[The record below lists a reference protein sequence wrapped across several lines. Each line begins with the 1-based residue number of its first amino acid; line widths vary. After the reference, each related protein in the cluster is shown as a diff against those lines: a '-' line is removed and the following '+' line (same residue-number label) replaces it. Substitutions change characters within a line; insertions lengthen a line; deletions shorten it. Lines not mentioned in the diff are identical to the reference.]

1 MKMVVMLLFVAL
13 MAPVAA
19 QQPPAGPVRW
29 DALLSQPAPWY
40 GTAEATRVADNLL
53 LYQRGTGGWPKNA
66 DMTAV
71 LTPAA
76 RTRLAAEKA
85 LTDSTIDNGA
95 TTTEIQTLA
104 RVFAAT
110 DQVRY
115 RDGAL
120 SGLDY
125 LLRAQYPNGGWPQYF
140 PLRDD
145 YSRHI
150 TFNDDA
156 IARVLT
162 MLGDAG
168 DGRAPFAFV
177 DAPRRARVRAAAARG
192 LEVILATQITV
203 NGQLT
208 VWCAQHDA
216 VTLAPALART
226 YELPSFSGSE
236 SVKIVRYLMSL
247 PDPSPRIVAAVDG
260 AVAWLRA
267 HALQGI
273 RVERRPD
280 SATPRGYDLFVVD
293 DPKAPLL
300 WARFYDLETA
310 RPIFVGRDGIKRD
323 KLSDIEYE
331 RRTGYSYLGSY
342 ATSLLEKEYPAWR
355 KGRPS
360 LRPLRVSR

>member
-1 MKMVVMLLFVAL
+1 MTRFCCLAFLALL
-13 MAPVAA
+13 APASA
-19 QQPPAGPVRW
+19 QQPAPAMVAWG
-29 DALLSQPAPWY
+29 ALLTQPAAWY
-40 GTAEATRVADNLL
+40 GTPEAARIADNLL
-53 LYQRGTGGWPKNA
+53 LYQRRTGGWPKNI

-71 LTPAA
+71 LTQAD
-76 RTRLAAEKA
+76 RERLAAERTQ
-85 LTDSTIDNGA
+85 TDSTIDNGA
-95 TTTEIQTLA
+95 TTTEMEALA
-104 RVFAAT
+104 RVYAAT
-110 DQVRY
+110 ILPRF

-120 SGLDY
+120 AGLDY

-156 IARVLT
+156 IVRVLT
-162 MLGDAG
+162 MLGEVAG
-168 DGRAPFAFV
+168 GEPPYGFV
-177 DAPRRARVRAAAARG
+177 DADRRARARAAVARG
-192 LEVILATQITV
+192 LDVILGTQIRV
-203 NGQLT
+203 NGELT

-216 VTLAPALART
+216 ITLAPALART

-247 PDPSPRIVAAVDG
+247 PEPSPRVVAAVDA

-267 HALQGI
+267 HALTGI

-280 SATPRGYDLFVVD
+280 SSTPRGYDLFAVE
-293 DPKAPLL
+293 DPNAPPL

-310 RPIFVGRDGIKRD
+310 RPIFVGRDGIKRE

-331 RRTGYSYLGSY
+331 RRTGYSYLGAY
-342 ATSLLEKEYPAWR
+342 ARSLIEEEYPAWTR
-355 KGRPS
+355 ARGR
-360 LRPLRVSR
+360 

>member
-1 MKMVVMLLFVAL
+1 MKSVIALAVATVLTVGQQSAPAVVA
-13 MAPVAA
+13 
-19 QQPPAGPVRW
+19 W
-29 DALLSQPAPWY
+29 DALLTQPAAWY
-40 GTAEATRVADNLL
+40 ATPEAARIADNLR
-53 LYQRGTGGWPKNA
+53 LYQRVTGGWPKNVA
-66 DMTAV
+66 MTAV
-71 LTPAA
+71 LTPADRA
-76 RTRLAAEKA
+76 RVAAEKPG
-85 LTDSTIDNGA
+85 TDSTIDNGA

-110 DQVRY
+110 ERAPD
-115 RDGAL
+115 RDAVL
-120 SGLDY
+120 AGLDY

-162 MLGDAG
+162 MFGEVG
-168 DGRAPFAFV
+168 DGRAPYAFV
-177 DAPRRARVRAAAARG
+177 DADRRARIRAATDRG
-192 LEVILATQITV
+192 LAIILDTQIKV
-203 NGQLT
+203 NGVLT

-216 VTLAPALART
+216 ATLAPALART

-247 PDPSPRIVAAVDG
+247 PGPSPRVVASVEAAVQ
-260 AVAWLRA
+260 WLRA
-267 HALQGI
+267 HALAGI

-280 SATPRGYDLFVVD
+280 PATPRGYDLFVVD
-293 DPKAPLL
+293 DPGAPLL

-310 RPIFVGRDGIKRD
+310 RPIFVGRDGVKRE

-331 RRTGYSYLGSY
+331 RRTGYSYLGAY
-342 ATSLLEKEYPAWR
+342 AASLLEKDYPEWQR
-355 KGRPS
+355 R
-360 LRPLRVSR
+360 RSR

>member
-1 MKMVVMLLFVAL
+1 MKQLLVAISV
-13 MAPVAA
+13 AVTASVAA
-19 QQPPAGPVRW
+19 QQPAPTVVKW
-29 DALLSQPAPWY
+29 DALLTQPSAWY
-40 GTAEATRVADNLL
+40 GTPEATRVADNLL

-71 LTPAA
+71 LTPAD
-76 RTRLAAEKA
+76 RERLPSEKSR
-85 LTDSTIDNGA
+85 TDSTIDNGA
-95 TTTEIQTLA
+95 TTTEIQVLA
-104 RVFAAT
+104 RVFDAT
-110 DQVRY
+110 SVSRF
-115 RDGAL
+115 RDGAFA
-120 SGLDY
+120 GIDW

-162 MLGDAG
+162 MLREVG
-168 DGRAPFAFV
+168 DGRGPYEFV
-177 DAPRRARVRAAAARG
+177 EGDTRRRVRAATARG
-192 LEVILATQITV
+192 IEIILNTQIKV

-216 VTLAPALART
+216 TTLAPALART

-247 PDPSPRIVAAVDG
+247 PDPSPRVVDAVES
-260 AVAWLRA
+260 AVAWLRG
-267 HALQGI
+267 HALHGI

-280 SATPRGYDLFVVD
+280 TATPRGYDLFVVD
-293 DPKAPLL
+293 DPAAPPL

-310 RPIFVGRDGIKRD
+310 KPIFVGRDGIKRE

-331 RRTGYSYLGSY
+331 RRTGYSYLGPY
-342 ATSLLEKEYPAWR
+342 AASLLGTEFPAWTKTR
-355 KGRPS
+355 GK
-360 LRPLRVSR
+360 